1 MSLRDYLPDVDV
13 RGTLR
18 GGGRTTA
25 QVASVTAYVVLL
37 GVLIMLAFTAGSVF
51 VAALATFVL
60 FFALQAA
67 LPADRIDDAIRLL
80 MSGEA
85 GVRAWE
91 WTLEKLARVRE
102 ALPR

>member
-1 MSLRDYLPDVDV
+1 MNPRDYFPDVDL

-25 QVASVTAYVVLL
+25 QAASITAYVVLV

-51 VAALATFVL
+51 IAALATFVL
-60 FFALQAA
+60 FFALRAA
-67 LPADRIDDAIRLL
+67 LPAERIDDGIRSL
-80 MSGEA
+80 MSGDA
-85 GVRAWE
+85 GVQAWE
-91 WTLEKLARVRE
+91 WTLEKLGRIRD

>member
-1 MSLRDYLPDVDV
+1 MSLRDYFPDVDV

-25 QVASVTAYVVLL
+25 QVASITAYVVLL

-60 FFALQAA
+60 FFALRAA
-67 LPADRIDDAIRLL
+67 LPADRIDDAIHSL

-91 WTLEKLARVRE
+91 WTLEKLGRVRE
-102 ALPR
+102 VLPR